1 MGDRPSLKESE
12 ILAVRDDIVQSAALF
27 TIRQYIL
34 QQFEG
39 IKKVHVQEPGC

>member
-1 MGDRPSLKESE
+1 VGDIPSLKEFE

-27 TIRQYIL
+27 TISQYIL

-39 IKKVHVQEPGC
+39 IKKVQVQEPGC